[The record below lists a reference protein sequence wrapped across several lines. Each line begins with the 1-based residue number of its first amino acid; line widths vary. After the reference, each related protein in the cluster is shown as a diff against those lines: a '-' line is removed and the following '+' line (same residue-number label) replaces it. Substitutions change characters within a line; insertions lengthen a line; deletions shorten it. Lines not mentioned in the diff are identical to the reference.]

1 MTNDIGVV
9 RSVVTRRR
17 DYALRA
23 AVWRVLPIVP
33 FALVLIIWAIVSAT
47 VKPNLATLP
56 SIGQVW
62 STTVELVSNGE
73 LFGDIQA
80 SMVRWALGIGVGV
93 VSGLVLG
100 VLAGLI
106 RRIAD
111 LVEPLATFFT
121 AVSGVAWIPLAI
133 LWFGLGTPTVV
144 FVIWNTVFFLV
155 FANTLLG
162 VRSVQVVLEDAVRT
176 LGAGRIHVIRT
187 VIVPGAMPHMIVGIR
202 SGFGFG
208 WRALIAAEII
218 GSSEGLGT
226 LIYSARESY
235 RSDIIIAG
243 ILVIAALS
251 ILTDRL
257 IFVPL
262 QRRTIER
269 WGLVRARTNR
279 GGDV

>member
-1 MTNDIGVV
+1 MTEHIGVLNGPVVKGRRYAV
-9 RSVVTRRR
+9 RAV
-17 DYALRA
+17 
-23 AVWRVLPIVP
+23 VWRLLPIVP
-33 FALVLIIWAIVSAT
+33 FALVLIIWAMVSAT
-47 VKPNLATLP
+47 FRPNLATLP
-56 SIGQVW
+56 SISQVW
-62 STTVELVSNGE
+62 ATAVDLMSSGE

-80 SMVRWALGIGVGV
+80 SMARWALGIGVGV

-106 RRIAD
+106 RRVAD

-176 LGAGRIHVIRT
+176 LGGGRLHVIRT

-269 WGLVRARTNR
+269 WGLVRARSNR
-279 GGDV
+279 AGNV